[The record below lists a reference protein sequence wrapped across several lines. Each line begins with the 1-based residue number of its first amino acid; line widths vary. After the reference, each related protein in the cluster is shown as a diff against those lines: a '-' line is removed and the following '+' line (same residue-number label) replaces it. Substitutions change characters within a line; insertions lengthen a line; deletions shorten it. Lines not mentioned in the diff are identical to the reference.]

1 MSAEMQAN
9 RPVVYPESDGEPMA
23 DNTLQAEWMMTLQGN
38 LDACLADFVGMNNF
52 WYPREGHPEIRLAP
66 DVYVACGRPKG
77 HRSSYR
83 QWEENDTPV
92 TVIFE
97 ILSPGNTSS
106 EMAGKFLFYEEHGV
120 EEYYI
125 HDPQANRLEVWLRRG
140 SVLRRVL
147 EVDGF
152 VSPRLGI
159 RFDLQSDPARLT
171 VWRPDGQR
179 FLTMV
184 ELDVERQAAREA
196 QRLAEA
202 QARSADADR
211 QIAEAERDQARQQRE
226 AAEAARVSA
235 EAEREAAEAA
245 RVLAEAARVSAEA
258 ERDRAQQQVARLRF
272 LMQRLRQGLA
282 TPEEL
287 AELDRLHG
295 GTA

>member
-1 MSAEMQAN
+1 MSPEMQAN

-38 LDACLADFVGMNNF
+38 LDACLPHFVGMNNF

-77 HRSSYR
+77 HRSSYK
-83 QWEENDTPV
+83 QWQENDTPL
-92 TVIFE
+92 TVVFE
-97 ILSPGNTSS
+97 ILSPGNTSN

-125 HDPQANRLEVWLRRG
+125 YDPHVNRLEVWLLRG

-147 EVDGF
+147 EVDDF
-152 VSPRLGI
+152 VSPHLGI
-159 RFDLQSDPARLT
+159 RFDLHSDPSRLS

-184 ELDVERQAAREA
+184 ELDAERQNAREA

-202 QARSADADR
+202 KARSADADR
-211 QIAEAERDQARQQRE
+211 LIAEAERDMARQQRE
-226 AAEAARVSA
+226 AAEAERDRERQQRV
-235 EAEREAAEAA
+235 AAE
-245 RVLAEAARVSAEA
+245 S

-287 AELDRLHG
+287 AELDRLNG
-295 GTA
+295 GNA